1 MRPYSNEGRPTLPG
15 VRPSKIV
22 SQVAVDFALDSVSVR
37 DLQRWT
43 DRLMQSLAA
52 HKARQARRREG
63 WQAING
69 VALFGE
75 VA

>member
-1 MRPYSNEGRPTLPG
+1 MRPQYDEGRKTLPG
-15 VRPSKIV
+15 LRPSKIV
-22 SQVAVDFALDSVSVR
+22 SQVASDFALDSVSVR

-43 DRLMQSLAA
+43 DRLMQSIAD

-69 VALFGE
+69 AAVFGE
-75 VA
+75 RV